1 MVYWIPIMEGI
12 SVKNQLKD
20 FLVTAGIL
28 VASFLFSLV
37 TNRIF
42 QTDASVP
49 MVFVLGVFL
58 ISVITRGY
66 VCGITASLL
75 SVLAVNFA
83 FTFPYFEFNFT
94 MPENLFSAVV
104 LLSVAIITGALTTKI
119 KSAEKIKADSEREK
133 MRANLLRAVSHDLR
147 TPLTTIYGSTSML
160 LENYDRLSSA
170 DRQDLLRGIRDDTQW
185 LVGMVENLLSVT
197 RLDGGELR
205 LNKTDTVLEELI
217 DEVLVKFHKRCPTQQ
232 VTVTIPEDFVSIPMD
247 AVLIGQVLTNLL
259 ENAVIHAW
267 GMTRLELEVRL
278 EERLARFTVRDDGCG
293 IHPDRMADLFTG
305 YLGSSDRQGD
315 SARRNM
321 GIGLSVCATIIKAH
335 GGQISAHN
343 RPGGGAE
350 FTFTLTTED

>member
-1 MVYWIPIMEGI
+1 M
-12 SVKNQLKD
+12 KNQLKD

-160 LENYDRLSSA
+160 LENYDRIPQA
-170 DRQDLLRGIRDDTQW
+170 DRQDLLRGIRDDAQW

-205 LNKTDTVLEELI
+205 LNKADTVLEELI
-217 DEVLVKFHKRCPTQQ
+217 DEVLVKFRKRCPAQQ
-232 VTVTIPEDFVSIPMD
+232 VVVTIPEDFVSIPMD

-267 GMTRLELEVRL
+267 GMSTLELEVRL
-278 EERLARFTVRDDGCG
+278 EGQRVRFTVRDDGSG
-293 IHPDRMADLFTG
+293 IPLDRMDDLFTG

-335 GGQISAHN
+335 GGQITAHN

-350 FTFTLTTED
+350 FTFTLTMED